1 MSWWGSHEVKYF
13 FLPGGPGEDHNS
25 SFMVPFLVFQV
36 FRGSLLKPSANH
48 HGIPANKIDLG
59 SFQGWST
66 LSSYPYVY
74 NIYIYIFFFFFH
86 SWTWEPQR
94 STKPGGHS
102 KNRGASPEVLYQSW
116 IQIRIKQ
123 KRVMG
128 EERTQRIRVA
138 AMEEGANLVNV
149 GPQKTSWPT
158 LEIDRIEGIRFFPDF
173 PVIFSVFVGTCDK
186 LVNTRDWLR

>member
-66 LSSYPYVY
+66 LSSYLC
-74 NIYIYIFFFFFH
+74 IYIYIYTYIHLPFLLPFLGLENP
-86 SWTWEPQR
+86 SDLP
-94 STKPGGHS
+94 
-102 KNRGASPEVLYQSW
+102 NRVA
-116 IQIRIKQ
+116 IART
-123 KRVMG
+123 
-128 EERTQRIRVA
+128 EERARRCYAKAGFKFESSRSASWGKKEHSGSEWQRWKKV
-138 AMEEGANLVNV
+138 
-149 GPQKTSWPT
+149 PT
-158 LEIDRIEGIRFFPDF
+158 WSMWVPKRQVDQHW
-173 PVIFSVFVGTCDK
+173 K
-186 LVNTRDWLR
+186 